1 MTAESG
7 GLTAGPSRPIA
18 DSYGSSDG
26 WNALAAN
33 PERATLSRAGPG
45 HRGQPRRSWR
55 WSGPGGHRRWGIV
68 TVALLVLVAVVVV
81 GGYLFVQATQGQYY
95 LTASNGQI
103 VIYQGVDQQVL
114 WYKLYHVYQQTGIL
128 LAQVPTND
136 QQTVSSYPPGDLAR
150 AQSSAAN
157 IRAEVNLCHQ
167 QYTAERDWVV
177 QDDRYLV
184 EVAAAH
190 KNKKPTTGIAKPGPA
205 PTVGPF
211 CQPSEAFGIP
221 ASDLS
226 PTPAGRS

>member
-1 MTAESG
+1 
-7 GLTAGPSRPIA
+7 
-18 DSYGSSDG
+18 
-26 WNALAAN
+26 
-33 PERATLSRAGPG
+33 
-45 HRGQPRRSWR
+45 
-55 WSGPGGHRRWGIV
+55 V

-114 WYKLYHVYQQTGIL
+114 WYKLYHVYQETGIL

-150 AQSSAAN
+150 AQSSVAN

-211 CQPSEAFGIP
+211 CQPSEVFGIP